1 MRKATDKMENLII
14 SLPLKDRDIAK
25 KFIAERKFQDLHDLV
40 KSDIRKYESL
50 DEESKELQKD
60 VDIHGMNSLLA
71 EVISYLNII
80 GWDEDIVDDDEEE
93 Y

>member
-1 MRKATDKMENLII
+1 MRKATDKMENLIT
-14 SLPLKDRDIAK
+14 SLPLKDRNLAK
-25 KFIAERKFQDLHDLV
+25 KFISERKFQDLHDLV

-50 DEESKELQKD
+50 DEDSKELHKD
-60 VDIHGMNSLLA
+60 IDIDGMNSLLA

-80 GWDEDIVDDDEEE
+80 GWDEDITGDYEEE

>member
-1 MRKATDKMENLII
+1 MEKLIP
-14 SLPLKDRDIAK
+14 SLPLKDRDIAER
-25 KFIAERKFQDLHDLV
+25 FISERKFQNLHDLV

-50 DEESKELQKD
+50 DEEAKDKYKD
-60 VDIHGMNSLLA
+60 VDIDGMNSLLA

-80 GWDEDIVDDDEEE
+80 GWDEDINDDYEEE

>member
-1 MRKATDKMENLII
+1 MENLIT
-14 SLPLKDRDIAK
+14 SLPLKDRDLAK
-25 KFIAERKFQDLHDLV
+25 KFISERKFQDLHDLV

-50 DEESKELQKD
+50 DEDSKELQKD
-60 VDIHGMNSLLA
+60 VDIDGMNSLLA

-80 GWDEDIVDDDEEE
+80 GWDEDITEDYEEE

>member
-14 SLPLKDRDIAK
+14 SLPLKDRNIAK

-50 DEESKELQKD
+50 DEEPKELQKD

>member
-1 MRKATDKMENLII
+1 MEKLIP

-25 KFIAERKFQDLHDLV
+25 RFISERKFQNLHDLV
-40 KSDIRKYESL
+40 KSDIMKYESL
-50 DEESKELQKD
+50 DEEAKERYND
-60 VDIHGMNSLLA
+60 VDIDGMNNLLA

-80 GWDEDIVDDDEEE
+80 GWDEDMEDDYEEE

>member
-1 MRKATDKMENLII
+1 MENLIT
-14 SLPLKDRDIAK
+14 SLPLKDRNLAK
-25 KFIAERKFQDLHDLV
+25 KFISERKFQDLHDLV

-50 DEESKELQKD
+50 DEDSKELHKD
-60 VDIHGMNSLLA
+60 IDIDGMNSLLA

-80 GWDEDIVDDDEEE
+80 GWDEDITGDYEEE